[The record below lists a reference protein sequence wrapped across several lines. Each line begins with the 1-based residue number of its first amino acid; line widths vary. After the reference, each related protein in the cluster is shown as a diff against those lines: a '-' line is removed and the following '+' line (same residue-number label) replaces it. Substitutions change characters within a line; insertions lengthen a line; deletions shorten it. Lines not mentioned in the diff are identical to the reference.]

1 MSVTNLHPLYTKRC
15 GQWKVIRDC
24 VEGEDA
30 VKNAGEE
37 YLPRA
42 SGTTDRQYEAYKRRA
57 RWNNYLAQNLDGLHG
72 LIFRR
77 NPVVSERDDA
87 IIKSKVLENIDR
99 RGTNLYQFLSDS
111 VYDIMQTS
119 FGGFLIDMPRADGPM
134 TLEYAES
141 NGIRPYL
148 RYYAAESII
157 NWGYKVIDG
166 VEKLC
171 YVVLEEE
178 VEDIGSDSFS
188 HTPRK
193 QYRVL
198 DCRDG
203 YYIQRVFSPV
213 EPDPNK
219 KDKEQGFSVTDI
231 DIQINGEHINYIPFV
246 TAPSRLPE
254 KPMFYD
260 LARCNI
266 GHYLKSADY
275 ENGVHLT
282 TIPTGYVTG
291 HRQDVDP
298 ETGDKEV
305 IHLGGDSFLMFPE
318 EQAKVGTLVFSG
330 AGLTH
335 SETALNQS
343 LADMAILGS
352 RLLASEKGVSESAD
366 SAKIHRAGENARLA
380 TFAKN
385 VSERITQAVRIMA
398 SWMKLDTNIRIE
410 LCTDY
415 DTLAFDPNAL
425 NALANLSEAGR
436 LPLPA
441 LYWNLKNGE
450 YLQQEMSFE
459 TFATMLDL
467 DKLGYSPLEQ
477 AQVYKALV
485 SGEKVDIKAKEESFN
500 NPPPKEVEETDKP
513 EDKKEDE
520 E

>member
-1 MSVTNLHPLYTKRC
+1 MSVTNLHPLYTKRYR
-15 GQWKVIRDC
+15 QWKVIRDC
-24 VEGEDA
+24 VEGEDT
-30 VKNAGEE
+30 VKDAGEE

-57 RWNNYLAQNLDGLHG
+57 RWNNYLATNLDGLHG

-77 NPVVSERDDA
+77 NPIVTEEDDSFA
-87 IIKSKVLENIDR
+87 KSKILENIDR

-119 FGGFLIDMPRADGPM
+119 FGGFLIDMPRANGPM
-134 TLEYAES
+134 TLEYAEQ

-148 RYYAAESII
+148 RYYPAESII

-166 VEKLC
+166 VEQLC
-171 YVVLEEE
+171 YVVLQEEI
-178 VEDIGSDSFS
+178 EDIGEDSFA
-188 HTPRK
+188 HTPRT

-203 YYIQRVFSPV
+203 YYIQRIYSQIQQ
-213 EPDPNK
+213 DPK
-219 KDKEQGFSVTDI
+219 SKESKEAEFAVTDI
-231 DIQINGEHINYIPFV
+231 DILINGNHINYIPFV
-246 TAPSRLPE
+246 MAPSRTPE

-291 HRQDVDP
+291 HRQDTDP
-298 ETGDKEV
+298 ETGEKEIV
-305 IHLGGDSFLMFPE
+305 HLGGDSFLMFPE

-335 SETALNQS
+335 SETALTQS
-343 LADMAILGS
+343 LSDMAILGS
-352 RLLASEKGVSESAD
+352 RLLVSEKGVSESAD

-385 VSERITQAVRIMA
+385 VSEKITQALRMMA
-398 SWMKLDTNIRIE
+398 SWMNISTSVKVE

-450 YLQQEMSFE
+450 YLPQEMSLD

-467 DKLGYSPLEQ
+467 DALGYSPLEQ
-477 AQVYKALV
+477 AQIYKSLLTGKNV
-485 SGEKVDIKAKEESFN
+485 QLEQKEKPFN
-500 NPPPKEVEETDKP
+500 TQKP
-513 EDKKEDE
+513 EDEPEENKEEDE
-520 E
+520 